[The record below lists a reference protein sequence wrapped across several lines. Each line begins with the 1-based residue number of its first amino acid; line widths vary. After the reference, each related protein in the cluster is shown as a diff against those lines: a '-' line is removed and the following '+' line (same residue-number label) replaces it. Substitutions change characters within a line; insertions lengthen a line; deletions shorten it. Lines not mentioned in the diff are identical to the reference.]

1 MRKYIFF
8 LFFNLNLFLLVPL
21 GNLLTGCNTTEPPPP
36 ETKPTLTLALE
47 DASCTEAWLQLTT
60 KDLELPAQL
69 TLKQYNPAGDS
80 TSQIFLLNTQDSLL
94 YIDSLLPN
102 QTYSFQVSSI
112 LNPASGNQYQ
122 VSSIKLP
129 AITMDTTSHNF
140 TWQTFEFGDPSTGYS
155 SVLYDVAI
163 IDENN
168 IWAVGEIYMDD
179 SLGNPDPEPYG
190 IANWDGTDWRLIK
203 VKFNCRLYFPNCG
216 PDTMLI
222 TPVYSILARDAND
235 IWIAAGTIHHFN
247 GNNWIQEAGILGAG
261 DAHKIWGNDR
271 EIWFVGA
278 NGFIAQRSYVGSWK
292 KIESGVDTDLKDIS
306 GTTNG
311 KEIWTCGWSNSTGRV
326 SLLKINNSN
335 VESLWDS
342 QTNTS
347 LNIYRGTLLNSLYAN
362 GNSEFVLVG
371 GQVLRHSA
379 FFKNQ
384 VKLEWVK
391 TFNGSKVL
399 ELGNY
404 AYRIKGSN
412 KNNIIAAGDAAMIW
426 HFNGATWYKHSELYN
441 LDDRLYGLAVTDNVI
456 VAVGKRYSAGT
467 LGGGLLIV
475 GRR

>member
-1 MRKYIFF
+1 MKF
-8 LFFNLNLFLLVPL
+8 
-21 GNLLTGCNTTEPPPP
+21 
-36 ETKPTLTLALE
+36 LTLVLIVSAIMLLLNNCDSTNPKLEPDLLLKLE
-47 DASCTEAWLQLTT
+47 DVSCTEAWLQLTT
-60 KDLELPAQL
+60 NNIQLPAIVN
-69 TLKQYNPAGDS
+69 LKQSNPAGDTKS
-80 TSQIFLLNTQDSLL
+80 HIFNLNTKDPLF

-102 QTYSFQVSSI
+102 QTYKLQVSNIQNQVSSNE
-112 LNPASGNQYQ
+112 L
-122 VSSIKLP
+122 SITTL
-129 AITMDTTSHNF
+129 DTTSHNF
-140 TWQTFEFGDPSTGYS
+140 TWQTFEFGQHSS

-168 IWAVGEIYMDD
+168 IWAVGEIYMND
-179 SLGNPDPEPYG
+179 SLGQPIRYNAVHWNGQIWELIKTGGFGGYPRRTVFAFSENEVWFDG
-190 IANWDGTDWRLIK
+190 VIKWDGVNYSVHMNGWPLMPNGDGWQVNK
-203 VKFNCRLYFPNCG
+203 MWGNSSNDLYAVGNSG
-216 PDTMLI
+216 NI
-222 TPVYSILARDAND
+222 ARYNGRSWVRIVSGTDANL
-235 IWIAAGTIHHFN
+235 
-247 GNNWIQEAGILGAG
+247 Q
-261 DAHKIWGNDR
+261 
-271 EIWFVGA
+271 
-278 NGFIAQRSYVGSWK
+278 
-292 KIESGVDTDLKDIS
+292 DIS
-306 GTTNG
+306 VTPDL

-342 QTNTS
+342 QTNTT

-399 ELGNY
+399 ELGYY

-441 LDDRLYGLAVTDNVI
+441 LDDRLYGLAVTDNII
-456 VAVGKRYSAGT
+456 VAVGKRYSPGT
-467 LGGGLLIV
+467 LGGGLLIL

>member
-1 MRKYIFF
+1 MLLVSSYKKVLTGF
-8 LFFNLNLFLLVPL
+8 LFFISLFIISIS
-21 GNLLTGCNTTEPPPP
+21 CDSTEPP
-36 ETKPTLTLALE
+36 TNISLTLKLE
-47 DASCTEAWLQLTT
+47 DVSCTEAWLQLNTT
-60 KDLELPAQL
+60 NLQLPNNVTLFINDLQSRTFNL
-69 TLKQYNPAGDS
+69 TTED
-80 TSQIFLLNTQDSLL
+80 TLL

-102 QTYSFQVSSI
+102 QNYSFQIVSFY
-112 LNPASGNQYQ
+112 NPEDG
-122 VSSIKLP
+122 IKSNKVN
-129 AITMDTTSHNF
+129 ATTIDTTSHNF
-140 TWQTFEFGDPSTGYS
+140 SWQTFTFGQHSSST
-155 SVLYDVAI
+155 LYDVTI

-168 IWAVGEIYMDD
+168 IWAVGEIYMND

-190 IANWDGTDWRLIK
+190 IANWDGTDWKLKK

-222 TPVYSILARDAND
+222 TPVYSIFARDAND
-235 IWIAAGTIHHFN
+235 IWIVAGTIHHFN

-278 NGFIAQRSYVGSWK
+278 NGFIAQRSSVGSWK
-292 KIESGVDTDLKDIS
+292 KIESGVDTDLKDIA
-306 GTTNG
+306 GTTDG

-342 QTNTS
+342 QTNTT
-347 LNIYRGTLLNSLYAN
+347 LNIYRGTLLNSLFAN

-371 GQVLRHSA
+371 GQVLRHTT
-379 FFKNQ
+379 FYKNQ

-412 KNNIIAAGDAAMIW
+412 KNNIITAGDAAMIW

-441 LDDRLYGLAVTDNVI
+441 LDDRLYGLAVTENVI
-456 VAVGKRYSAGT
+456 VAVGKRYSPGT
-467 LGGGLLIV
+467 LGGVLLII

>member
-1 MRKYIFF
+1 MLKLKLKKTISKIVFNSNKNLKVF
-8 LFFNLNLFLLVPL
+8 LFLCFPIITQLS
-21 GNLLTGCNTTEPPPP
+21 CNTIDPKLEPDLLL
-36 ETKPTLTLALE
+36 KLE
-47 DASCTEAWLQLTT
+47 DVSCTEAWLQLTT
-60 KDLELPAQL
+60 NNIQLPAIVN
-69 TLKQYNPAGDS
+69 LKQSNPAGDTKS
-80 TSQIFLLNTQDSLL
+80 HIFNLNTKDSLF

-102 QTYSFQVSSI
+102 QTYKLQVSNIQNQVSSNE
-112 LNPASGNQYQ
+112 LSTTT
-122 VSSIKLP
+122 L
-129 AITMDTTSHNF
+129 DTTSHNF
-140 TWQTFEFGDPSTGYS
+140 TWQTFEFGQHSS

-168 IWAVGEIYMDD
+168 IWAVGEIYMND
-179 SLGNPDPEPYG
+179 SLGIPDPEPYG
-190 IANWDGTDWRLIK
+190 IAQWDGMDWKLKKI
-203 VKFNCRLYFPNCG
+203 KFNCRLYFPNCG

-278 NGFIAQRSYVGSWK
+278 NGFIAQRSSVGSWK

-342 QTNTS
+342 QTNTT

-426 HFNGATWYKHSELYN
+426 HFNGATWYKHLELYN
-441 LDDRLYGLAVTDNVI
+441 LDDRLYGLAVAENTI
-456 VAVGKRYSAGT
+456 IAVGKRYTPGT
-467 LGGGLLIV
+467 LGGGLLII